1 MNIMLATK
9 YMGLLLRE
17 KNSTEDRDLVLGQ
30 QLKPEDSDSSQRKE
44 EWSVRWGEET
54 RKIIRGYKEKKRE
67 NQRH

>member
-30 QLKPEDSDSSQRKE
+30 QLKPKDSDSSQRKE
-44 EWSVRWGEET
+44 E
-54 RKIIRGYKEKKRE
+54 
-67 NQRH
+67 